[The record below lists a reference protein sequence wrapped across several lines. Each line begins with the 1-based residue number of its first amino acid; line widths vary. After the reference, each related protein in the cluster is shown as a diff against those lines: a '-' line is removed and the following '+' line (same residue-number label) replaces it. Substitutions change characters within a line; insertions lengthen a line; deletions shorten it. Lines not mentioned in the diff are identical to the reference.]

1 MIEPTDNIKADTQ
14 LMYSSDWPHWD
25 FDLPG
30 GLFSLPFIDER
41 ARRNILGETAKKL
54 FNL

>member
-1 MIEPTDNIKADTQ
+1 
-14 LMYSSDWPHWD
+14 MYWSNWPHWD
-25 FDLPG
+25 FDLPD

-41 ARRNILGETAKKL
+41 ARRNILGETAGRV